1 MFENGHNMIPLAAIL
16 SIGEKVL
23 DKVLPDPEAK
33 AKAQASLMEMA
44 QRGELAQLE
53 AQVKEMQ
60 SARDREVQIATSEF
74 APMLSKIVTPLLALG
89 TVGLTF
95 ILFGVIIFVDVD
107 TDSKDILIYV
117 LGALTSAVTMV
128 LGYYFG
134 SSRQAARKRAPSLM
148 TSWKRKSEPDP
159 KLHLIRDD
167 QVRDGFAFWYGQHAN
182 KF

>member
-1 MFENGHNMIPLAAIL
+1 MLPLGAIL

-33 AKAQASLMEMA
+33 AKAQATLMEMA
-44 QRGELAQLE
+44 QKGQLAEIE
-53 AQVKEMQ
+53 AKVKEMQ

-74 APMLSKIVTPLLALG
+74 APMLSKIVTPVLALG

-107 TDSKDILIYV
+107 AESKDILIYV

-134 SSRQAARKRAPSLM
+134 SSAGSKE
-148 TSWKRKSEPDP
+148 KSSQIDELLG
-159 KLHLIRDD
+159 K
-167 QVRDGFAFWYGQHAN
+167 
-182 KF
+182 K

>member
-1 MFENGHNMIPLAAIL
+1 MIPLAAIL

-33 AKAQASLMEMA
+33 AKAQVALMEMA
-44 QRGELAQLE
+44 QKGQLAELE

-60 SARDREVQIATSEF
+60 SARDREVQIATSQY
-74 APMLSKIVTPLLALG
+74 APTLNKIVTPLLALG

-134 SSRQAARKRAPSLM
+134 SSAGSKD
-148 TSWKRKSEPDP
+148 KSVQ
-159 KLHLIRDD
+159 LDD
-167 QVRDGFAFWYGQHAN
+167 ILD
-182 KF
+182 KKK

>member
-1 MFENGHNMIPLAAIL
+1 MLPLGAIL

-33 AKAQASLMEMA
+33 AKAQATLMEMA
-44 QRGELAQLE
+44 QKGQLAEIE
-53 AQVKEMQ
+53 AKVKEMQ

-74 APMLSKIVTPLLALG
+74 APMLSKIVTPVLALG

-95 ILFGVIIFVDVD
+95 ILFGVIIFTDVD
-107 TDSKDILIYV
+107 ADSKDILIYV

-134 SSRQAARKRAPSLM
+134 SSAGSKEKDSKIKDLM
-148 TSWKRKSEPDP
+148 K
-159 KLHLIRDD
+159 
-167 QVRDGFAFWYGQHAN
+167 
-182 KF
+182 

>member
-1 MFENGHNMIPLAAIL
+1 MIPLAAIL

-33 AKAQASLMEMA
+33 AKAQVALMEMA
-44 QRGELAQLE
+44 QKGQLAELE

-60 SARDREVQIATSEF
+60 SARDREVQIATSQY
-74 APMLSKIVTPLLALG
+74 APTLNKIVTPLLALG

-134 SSRQAARKRAPSLM
+134 SSAGSKD
-148 TSWKRKSEPDP
+148 KSAQ
-159 KLHLIRDD
+159 LDD
-167 QVRDGFAFWYGQHAN
+167 ILDT
-182 KF
+182 KK

>member
-1 MFENGHNMIPLAAIL
+1 MLPLGAIL

-23 DKVLPDPEAK
+23 DKVMPDPNAK
-33 AKAQASLMEMA
+33 AEAQAKLMEMA

-53 AQVKEMQ
+53 SHVKEMQ
-60 SARDREVQIATSEF
+60 SARDREIQIATSSA
-74 APMLSKIVTPLLALG
+74 APMLNKIVTPVLALG

-107 TDSKDILIYV
+107 SDSKDILIYV

-134 SSRQAARKRAPSLM
+134 SSAGSKE
-148 TSWKRKSEPDP
+148 KSSQIDELLG
-159 KLHLIRDD
+159 K
-167 QVRDGFAFWYGQHAN
+167 
-182 KF
+182 K

>member
-1 MFENGHNMIPLAAIL
+1 MLPLGAIL

-23 DKVLPDPEAK
+23 DKVMPNPQAK
-33 AKAQASLMEMA
+33 AEAQAKLMEMA

-53 AQVKEMQ
+53 ANVKEMQ
-60 SARDREVQIATSEF
+60 SARDREIQIATSSA
-74 APMLSKIVTPLLALG
+74 APMLNKIVTPVLALG

-107 TDSKDILIYV
+107 SDSKDILIYV

-134 SSRQAARKRAPSLM
+134 SSAGSKE
-148 TSWKRKSEPDP
+148 KSAQIDELLE
-159 KLHLIRDD
+159 K
-167 QVRDGFAFWYGQHAN
+167 
-182 KF
+182 K

>member
-1 MFENGHNMIPLAAIL
+1 MIPIAALL

-23 DKVLPDPEAK
+23 DKVIPDPAAK
-33 AKAQASLMEMA
+33 AEAQAKLMEMA

-53 AQVKEMQ
+53 SHVKEMQ
-60 SARDREVQIATSEF
+60 SARDREIQIATSDK
-74 APMLSKIVTPLLALG
+74 APMLNKIVTPVLALG

-107 TDSKDILIYV
+107 ADSKDILIYV

-134 SSRQAARKRAPSLM
+134 SSAGSKE
-148 TSWKRKSEPDP
+148 KSQQLDEILD
-159 KLHLIRDD
+159 K
-167 QVRDGFAFWYGQHAN
+167 
-182 KF
+182 KK